1 MFVGASKQVNKGLKF
16 AGGVLSKG
24 FDSLGS
30 FISKRVEKEEDKEV
44 SADTKQN
51 MKKIKEATK
60 GVLGFAS

>member
-30 FISKRVEKEEDKEV
+30 FISKRVEKEADKEV
-44 SADTKQN
+44 SANTK
-51 MKKIKEATK
+51 
-60 GVLGFAS
+60 